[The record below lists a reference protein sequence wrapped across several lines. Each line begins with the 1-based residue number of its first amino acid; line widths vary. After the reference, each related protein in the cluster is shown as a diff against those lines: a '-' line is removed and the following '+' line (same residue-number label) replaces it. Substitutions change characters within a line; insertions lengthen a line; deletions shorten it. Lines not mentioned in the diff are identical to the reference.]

1 MISLDRR
8 ELLAGAGLLVI
19 SARPRSLSA
28 LPASLAELQHEID
41 GTVVG
46 RSNAAYDA
54 ARHLYNERYDAL
66 RPLAVVYCETTAD
79 VRRTVAWSR
88 RHGIRLAARSGGHS
102 YGGYSS
108 VGGGVI
114 VDVSRMAKVSA
125 RPGHQAV
132 VGAGA
137 RLIDVYAGLWQHGV
151 TIPAGSCATVGIG
164 GQALGGGVGFLSRKL
179 GTTSDNLLSLTLVTA
194 DGRART
200 CSPSQN
206 ADLYWASRGGG
217 GGNFG
222 IATEYRFR
230 TSPIS
235 TVTTFTA
242 GWPWAQAQSVIA
254 AWLAWA
260 PHAPDELF
268 SVCNLG
274 SGSGSPT
281 VHVSGQL
288 VGTPQRM
295 NTLVAPLLAT
305 GSPSFV
311 RVKQRPYIE
320 AVQYWAGCG
329 PISECH
335 LEPFGG
341 LMRATFS
348 AKSDYVRRPLP
359 AAARRA
365 IVRAI
370 ERAPGGGSLLLDSY
384 GGAINRVPKAATAF
398 VHRDSLCSLQYL
410 AYWNGAG
417 QAAANLAWLRS
428 FYAAMRPY
436 VSGEAYVNYIDPD
449 LTGRPRAYYGQNF
462 RRLVSIKRR
471 YDPANVFRFR
481 QSIPL
486 QV

>member
-1 MISLDRR
+1 
-8 ELLAGAGLLVI
+8 
-19 SARPRSLSA
+19 
-28 LPASLAELQHEID
+28 
-41 GTVVG
+41 
-46 RSNAAYDA
+46 
-54 ARHLYNERYDAL
+54 
-66 RPLAVVYCETTAD
+66 
-79 VRRTVAWSR
+79 
-88 RHGIRLAARSGGHS
+88 
-102 YGGYSS
+102 
-108 VGGGVI
+108 
-114 VDVSRMAKVSA
+114 MAKVSA

-222 IATEYRFR
+222 IAAEYRFR

-295 NTLVAPLLAT
+295 NTLLAPLLAT